1 MVIIRQI
8 ILLSL
13 ISNVL
18 FAKPHKDDGAASDGR
33 NKDEIVLRESLG
45 GKQSNVLLLTII
57 DLVKEVKDLHCLV
70 KEHSVKIE
78 LLQYELM
85 KKMEDQNDNMK
96 SKLVGTIEGVESR
109 LVQNIED
116 MESNVI
122 RNIGEL
128 DSMVEN
134 VDSKIEAW
142 RSEVRLISQQKLT
155 WQNGTYLNHHSDFV
169 VDGVYTLSKD
179 YLGINP
185 IQHMSGA
192 QVNQM
197 IIIDLGGLFKI
208 HSVKVWNRV
217 DCCQDRLG
225 VVIYADDELLGS
237 IFQAKRIYNFRAKD
251 NVYARRIYLKTVS
264 PTSPN
269 YVEVQVFGTGPYSES
284 ELKKLKI

>member
-1 MVIIRQI
+1 MGIIHQI

-18 FAKPHKDDGAASDGR
+18 FAKPYKDDGPVSDGH
-33 NKDEIVLRESLG
+33 NKDEMILSESFG
-45 GKQSNVLLLTII
+45 DKQSNVLLLTII
-57 DLVKEVKDLHCLV
+57 DLVKEVKDLHYLV
-70 KEHSVKIE
+70 KEHSEKIE

-85 KKMEDQNDNMK
+85 KKIEDQNDNME

-109 LVQNIED
+109 LVQNMED
-116 MESNVI
+116 MESKVI
-122 RNIGEL
+122 ANIGEM
-128 DSMVEN
+128 DSKVEN

-155 WQNGTYLNHHSDFV
+155 WQNGTNANYYSDFV

-179 YLGINP
+179 HGINP
-185 IQHMSGA
+185 IQHMAGA
-192 QVNQM
+192 QVNHM

-225 VVIYADDELLGS
+225 VLVYADDELLGS
-237 IFQAKRIYNFRAKD
+237 IFEAKRIYNFRAKD

-264 PTSPN
+264 PTDPN
-269 YVEVQVFGTGPYSES
+269 YLEVQVFGTGPYSES